1 MPLFTRCRSAIH
13 GTVAAI
19 LLFAVHTA
27 AAQGAD
33 VIRGRVI
40 GPDSAVVEGATVTI
54 TSIPGAVVRTATTDK
69 AGRFNVVFPGD
80 EGDYWVSIAAMGF
93 AAKRFEVKRL
103 GDDAIL
109 VADAR
114 LSRAGT
120 RLDPVKVTAARQ
132 RVSRDDT
139 LPDIGGAERP
149 TETSN
154 LTADRLG
161 ELAAL
166 AASIPGVQFIPGMNG
181 APDGYSVLGLGPD
194 QNVASLNGLISGM
207 SSLPRDAAIN
217 TSLTTSP
224 YDVSIGGFSGARFN
238 IRSRPGSNFIVRNN
252 SATLDAPQLQWT
264 DAAGRALSQPYS
276 NASLGG
282 LVSGPIRLNSAFYSL
297 SYQLGRRGSD
307 IQSLLNTD
315 PVGLVAAGIA
325 PDSAARL
332 RSILGRIGIPTTAGR
347 VPTQRTSDQ
356 GLLFG
361 AIDFNPPSSTT
372 GQSFNVTFNG
382 GWNRQTPVSAS
393 VTELPAHGT
402 NQTSWNG
409 SIQGRHTN
417 FYDVVLSETAVGISR
432 ARNVFDP
439 FLEIPSA
446 TVRVN
451 SALPDGT
458 TDIST
463 IAFGGNTSSTVGST
477 STTAQFLN
485 QLSWFSENNKHRLKL
500 SSELR
505 RDWYAQ
511 DFTTN
516 TRGSFAYNSL
526 ADLERNSPSLFSR
539 ALGSRLT
546 GASEIVAAVA
556 LGDYYKPT
564 PNVQLQYGLRV
575 DANRFG
581 DAPANNADVEHVFGV
596 SNANVPNRFY
606 LSPRVGFSWTHGV
619 APQVAGFAGGV
630 RDPRAVVRGGIGM
643 FQGTPAA
650 TSIGGAMTN
659 TGLAGAVQ
667 QLVCAGAA
675 TPAPNWSQYAT
686 NVGAVPTGCAD
697 GTLGTVFSTTA
708 PNVFLFDPDY
718 RSPRSLR
725 SNLQWSGTI
734 LGGRFSTTI
743 EGTYSLNLAQSGNV
757 DLNFKPNQQFVLA
770 SEANR
775 PVFVQASSIVPGTGV
790 IAASDARVSP
800 KFSRVTELR
809 SDLRS
814 ESRQLNVRLSPS
826 AVSSSYSWGLSYVY
840 QNVRDQAHGFSSTVG
855 NPFDRTWGRS
865 ALDSRHQIVYT
876 LGYNVADWVRLS
888 WYGQFRSGTPYT
900 PLIGGDVNGDGYSN
914 DRAFIADPA
923 TTDDP
928 ALASGMASL
937 LAHGSS
943 SARTCLERQLNRLA
957 GRNSCEGPWTSL
969 ANLSVSLNTMK
980 LRLPQRASVS
990 FQLSN
995 PLAAA
1000 DLAIHGENKLHGWG
1014 QPSLPASQLLFVRG
1028 FDAAKRRFL
1037 YDVNERFGTT
1047 DGAQMWFRA
1056 PITLTAIVRVDV
1068 GPTRERQSLLQ
1079 TLDRGRTTSGL
1090 KATEPLLRLLYAG
1103 GGLVNPLA
1111 TMLRQAD
1118 TLKLSQEQA
1127 DSIAVLNQKYSLR
1140 LDSIWT
1146 PIAKYLG
1153 DLPDSYD
1160 RADAYAHYKAG
1171 RERSIDALMTY
1182 IGDVEGLLTG
1192 DQRRRLP
1199 VNVAAY
1205 LDPRFLHSIRSG
1217 TVGFN
1222 PLNGAGGPVPGAIGG
1237 AIVVSR
1243 P

>member
-1 MPLFTRCRSAIH
+1 MRLLSRCSSVVCAAATAMLFSAN
-13 GTVAAI
+13 A
-19 LLFAVHTA
+19 A

-33 VIRGRVI
+33 VIRGRIV
-40 GPDSAVVEGATVTI
+40 GPDSAAVEGASITI
-54 TSIPGAVVRTATTDK
+54 TSIPGNVARTTTTDK
-69 AGRFNVVFPGD
+69 AGRFSIVFPGD

-114 LSRAGT
+114 LARAGT
-120 RLDPVKVTAARQ
+120 RLDPVKVTATRQ

-181 APDGYSVLGLGPD
+181 AADGYSVLGLGPD
-194 QNVASLNGLISGM
+194 QNVASLNGLITGL

-252 SATLDAPQLQWT
+252 SATFDAPQLQWT

-282 LVSGPIRLNSAFYSL
+282 LVSGPIKLNSAFYSL

-307 IQSLLNTD
+307 IQSLLNTS
-315 PVGLVAAGIA
+315 PVGLVAAGVS

-332 RSILGRIGIPTTAGR
+332 RSILGRLGIPTTAGR
-347 VPTQRTSDQ
+347 IPSQRTSDQ
-356 GLLFG
+356 GLVFG

-372 GQSFNVTFNG
+372 GQSFNLTFNG
-382 GWNRQTPVSAS
+382 GWNRQNPVSAS
-393 VTELPAHGT
+393 VTELPAHGA

-417 FYDVVLSETAVGISR
+417 FYDVVLSETSVGISR
-432 ARNVFDP
+432 GRNVADP
-439 FLEIPSA
+439 YLEIPSA
-446 TVRVN
+446 VVRVN

-458 TDIST
+458 NDIST

-505 RDWYAQ
+505 RDWYSQ

-516 TRGSFAYNSL
+516 TRGSFSYNSL
-526 ADLERNSPSLFSR
+526 ADLENNSPALYSR

-546 GASEIVAAVA
+546 GASEIVAALA

-564 PNVQLQYGLRV
+564 PNLQLQYGIRV

-581 DAPANNADVEHVFGV
+581 NNPTDNPDIDRQFGV
-596 SNANVPNRFY
+596 PNRNVPNRFAV
-606 LSPRVGFSWTHGV
+606 SPRFGFSWTRGT
-619 APQVAGFAGGV
+619 APQVAALAGGI
-630 RDPRAVVRGGIGM
+630 RDPRAVIRGGIGM

-650 TSIGGAMTN
+650 TAIGIAMSN
-659 TGLAGAVQ
+659 TGLASAVQ
-667 QLVCAGAA
+667 QLLCVGGAA
-675 TPAPNWSQYAT
+675 PIPNWSQYAT
-686 NVGAVPTGCAD
+686 NTGSVPTTCAD
-697 GTLGTVFSTTA
+697 GTSGTVFSTTA
-708 PNVFLFDPDY
+708 PNVVLFDPDY

-725 SNLQWSGTI
+725 SNLQWSGTV
-734 LGGRFSTTI
+734 LGGRFSTTA
-743 EGTYSLNLAQSGNV
+743 EATYSLNLDQSGNV
-757 DLNFKPNQQFVLA
+757 DLNFKPSEQFVL
-770 SEANR
+770 SGEANR
-775 PVFVQASSIVPGTGV
+775 PVFVQPSSIVPTTGA
-790 IAASDARVSP
+790 IAASDARVSS

-814 ESRQLNVRLSPS
+814 ESRQLNFRLAP
-826 AVSSSYSWGLSYVY
+826 ATLNTSYSWSLAYVY
-840 QNVRDQAHGFSSTVG
+840 QNVRDQSHGFSSTVG

-865 ALDSRHQIVYT
+865 VFDSRHQIVYT
-876 LGYNVADWVRLS
+876 LGYNVADWVRIS
-888 WYGQFRSGTPYT
+888 WYGQFRSGAPYT

-914 DRAFIADPA
+914 DRAFIPDPA
-923 TTDDP
+923 KSDDP
-928 ALASGMASL
+928 ALASGLASL

-943 SARTCLERQLNRLA
+943 SARDCLRRQLNQFA

-969 ANLSVSLNTMK
+969 ANLSLALNTMK
-980 LRLPQRASVS
+980 LRLPQRTSVS
-990 FQLSN
+990 LQLSN

-1000 DLAIHGENKLHGWG
+1000 DLAFHGESKLHGWG
-1014 QPSLPASQLLFVRG
+1014 QPSAPSSQLFFVRG
-1028 FDAAKRRFL
+1028 FDAANRRFR

-1047 DGAQMWFRA
+1047 DGTQMWFRA

-1068 GPTRERQSLLQ
+1068 GPPRERQSLLQ
-1079 TLDRGRTTSGL
+1079 TLDRGRTATGL
-1090 KATEPLLRLLYAG
+1090 KATEPILRILYSG
-1103 GGLVNPLA
+1103 GGLLNPLA

-1127 DSIAVLNQKYSLR
+1127 DSLAVLNQKYSLR

-1153 DLPDSYD
+1153 ELPDTYD
-1160 RADAYAHYKAG
+1160 RSDAYAHYRAG

-1182 IGDVEGLLTG
+1182 IDDVDGLLTG

-1199 VNVAAY
+1199 TNVAAY

-1222 PLNGAGGPVPGAIGG
+1222 PLNGTGGPVPGAIGG
-1237 AIVVSR
+1237 AIVIGR